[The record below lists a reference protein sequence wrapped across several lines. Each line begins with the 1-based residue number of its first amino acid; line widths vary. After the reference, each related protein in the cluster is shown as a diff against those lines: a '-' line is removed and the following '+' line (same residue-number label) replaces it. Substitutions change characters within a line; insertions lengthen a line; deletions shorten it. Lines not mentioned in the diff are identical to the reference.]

1 MHAQEAGIVCDL
13 SAETS
18 SSFTLF
24 RSESSKNDVH
34 NLRDLPGAWTGVRAR
49 LLEKDS
55 APPAWFLLSPENLVG
70 ILNWV
75 VAFVFRNPRP
85 TFGSS

>member
-18 SSFTLF
+18 SSFALF

-34 NLRDLPGAWTGVRAR
+34 NLRDLPGAWTGGRAR
-49 LLEKDS
+49 RLEKNPT
-55 APPAWFLLSPENLVG
+55 PPTWVLLLP
-70 ILNWV
+70 
-75 VAFVFRNPRP
+75 
-85 TFGSS
+85 